1 MKAPKSLACFAATA
15 AALPAL
21 LISGAATATADASD
35 GNPDVRFDQFISNL
49 GPGLRVT
56 VRSHTQDPANC
67 TYNADGIVR
76 DFFLP
81 GFGEQTVIFNPS
93 LPLLRLW
100 NVNVTCDN
108 GKSTSLTYF
117 Y

>member
-1 MKAPKSLACFAATA
+1 MTGKSKTLAAVAVATA
-15 AALPAL
+15 VPAL
-21 LISGAATATADASD
+21 LLSSTATAGADATD
-35 GNPDVRFDQFISNL
+35 GNPDVRFDRFISNL

-56 VRSHTQDPANC
+56 VKSHTQDPANC
-67 TYNADGIVR
+67 TYNADGITR

-81 GFGEQTVIFNPS
+81 GFGEQTVVFNPS
-93 LPLLRLW
+93 LPLLRNW
-100 NVNVTCDN
+100 NVNVSCDN